1 MHPFFKSFT
10 YAIKGI
16 QLSLKQ
22 RNMKV
27 LVVSAFI
34 TIVFGFIFKIIL
46 TEWYVILICIGIVIS
61 LEIINTAIEN
71 FVDLVEPNHHPR
83 AGAIKDLAAGA
94 VLVFSIISAI
104 IGITIFGKHILD
116 LCFWK

>member
-1 MHPFFKSFT
+1 MHPFFKSFK

-34 TIVFGFIFKIIL
+34 TIVFGFVFKITL
-46 TEWYVILICIGIVIS
+46 TEWYVVLICIGVVIS

-71 FVDLVEPNHHPR
+71 FVDLVEPNHHPKV
-83 AGAIKDLAAGA
+83 GAIKDLAAGA
-94 VLVFSIISAI
+94 VLVFSIISAV
-104 IGITIFGKHILD
+104 IGMMIFGKHILD
-116 LCFWK
+116 LCCRK

>member
-1 MHPFFKSFT
+1 MHSFFKSFT

-27 LVVSAFI
+27 LVASAFI
-34 TIVFGFIFKIIL
+34 AIVFGFFFNI
-46 TEWYVILICIGIVIS
+46 TSSEWCVVLICIGIVIS

-71 FVDLVEPNHHPR
+71 FVDLVEPNHHPK

-94 VLVFSIISAI
+94 VLIFSIISALVGI
-104 IGITIFGKHILD
+104 IIFGKHFLN
-116 LCFWK
+116 LCF

>member
-27 LVVSAFI
+27 LVASAFI
-34 TIVFGFIFKIIL
+34 TILLGFFLKITIS
-46 TEWYVILICIGIVIS
+46 EWCVVLICIGIVLS

-71 FVDLVEPNHHPR
+71 FVDLVEPNHHPK

-94 VLVFSIISAI
+94 VLVFSIISAV
-104 IGITIFGKHILD
+104 IGITIFGKHILT
-116 LCFWK
+116 LYF

>member
-27 LVVSAFI
+27 LVVSAFT
-34 TIVFGFIFKIIL
+34 TILLGFIFEITFI
-46 TEWYVILICIGIVIS
+46 EWCVVLMCIGIVIS
-61 LEIINTAIEN
+61 LEILNTAIEN
-71 FVDLVEPNHHPR
+71 FVDLIEPNHHPK
-83 AGAIKDLAAGA
+83 AGAIKDLSAGA
-94 VLVFSIISAI
+94 VLVFSIISAVVGI
-104 IGITIFGKHILD
+104 IIFGEHIFD
-116 LCFWK
+116 FCCG